1 MIFNP
6 LFNRRVLVID
16 DNRVI
21 HDLFRRILVNTRVF
35 PEGEQP
41 ALLSEPTGNSHLPTF
56 EVDSAYQGQDGLALI
71 EKSLQENR
79 PYSLAF
85 VDVRMPPGWD
95 GIKTTCEIW
104 AKYCD
109 LQVVICTG
117 YSDYS
122 WEKMLEPL
130 GYIDRVVI
138 LQKPFENIGV
148 WQLAIAMT
156 EKWRLNQQA
165 KLRVNNLERLVQS
178 LRER

>member
-1 MIFNP
+1 MQFNP

-16 DNRVI
+16 DNRGI
-21 HDLFRRILVNTRVF
+21 HDLFRRILVKARVF
-35 PEGEQP
+35 PEGDQP
-41 ALLSEPTGNSHLPTF
+41 ALLGQPTGNSHLPSF

-130 GYIDRVVI
+130 GYIDRV
-138 LQKPFENIGV
+138 
-148 WQLAIAMT
+148 
-156 EKWRLNQQA
+156 
-165 KLRVNNLERLVQS
+165 NNLERLVQS
-178 LRER
+178 LRSR